1 MTTLQRP
8 ARLVPWHLRRE
19 DPARTDVRALAKKCY
34 QNRRPNSV
42 FIPCQLKRARGIIPN
57 MGAIPTHPLESAK
70 PDPMLG
76 GGGRALRMKEVNGL
90 TGGRAVL
97 VSPWCCNV
105 PCLCGKRAGEGA
117 KT

>member
-1 MTTLQRP
+1 MTTPERP
-8 ARLVPWHLRRE
+8 A
-19 DPARTDVRALAKKCY
+19 KCY
-34 QNRRPNSV
+34 QNRRPNFV
-42 FIPCQLKRARGIIPN
+42 FILCQLKRARGIILDMKGLSTP
-57 MGAIPTHPLESAK
+57 PLESAK

-76 GGGRALRMKEVNGL
+76 GGGLALRMKEVNGL

-117 KT
+117 NT